1 MIPKSSLSH
10 LPNTF
15 FSNID
20 EKKGNMAKNPLNFTE
35 TQHTEVTPAIDPAQ
49 VKLSP
54 GFTVCVVGAS
64 RGIGASIAY
73 SYARAGASCIIL
85 AARSSEALETVGAKC
100 KEIQP
105 DCFVHCEPCDISLNE
120 SVETLAKNLKQ
131 KMQRL
136 DVVVVNSG
144 FSGPVITK
152 ITEGDPAQWQT
163 CLDVNTLGSYH
174 VAHHLL
180 PILLESDGARS
191 FLIVSTAAVTLT
203 EGIIANTA
211 YCVSKLA
218 QLRML
223 EMVAKQYSGQR
234 LLAVGIHPGAV
245 ATEMAETTPKAF
257 RDRKVT
263 NPNLGRTAR
272 LT

>member
-1 MIPKSSLSH
+1 
-10 LPNTF
+10 
-15 FSNID
+15 
-20 EKKGNMAKNPLNFTE
+20 MAKSPLTFTE

-64 RGIGASIAY
+64 RGIGACIAY
-73 SYARAGASCIIL
+73 CYARAGASNIVL
-85 AARSSEALETVGAKC
+85 AARNSKALESVAAKC

-105 DCFVHCEPCDISLNE
+105 ECSVRCEPCDISLNE
-120 SVETLAKNLKQ
+120 SVEALAKNVKQ
-131 KMQRL
+131 KVQRL
-136 DVVVVNSG
+136 DVVVLNSG

-163 CLDVNTLGSYH
+163 CLDVNALGTYYI
-174 VAHHLL
+174 AHHLL

-191 FLIVSTAAVTLT
+191 FLVVSTAAITLT

-223 EMVAKQYSGQR
+223 EMVAKQYSSQR

-245 ATEMAETTPKAF
+245 ATEMAETAPKEF
-257 RDRKVT
+257 RDRKVA
-263 NPNLGRTAR
+263 NPNPQGTSWLTCLQSLSTAR
-272 LT
+272 TFVALIVCGLPRT

>member
-1 MIPKSSLSH
+1 MSRNPS
-10 LPNTF
+10 TF
-15 FSNID
+15 V
-20 EKKGNMAKNPLNFTE
+20 E
-35 TQHTEVTPAIDPAQ
+35 TQYTEVTPAIDPAN
-49 VKLSP
+49 VKLPP

-73 SYARAGASCIIL
+73 CYARAGASSIIL
-85 AARSSEALETVGAKC
+85 AARSSKSLESVAAKC

-105 DCFVHCEPCDISLNE
+105 ECSVYCELCDIALNE

-152 ITEGDPAQWQT
+152 TTEGDPAQWRT
-163 CLDVNTLGSYH
+163 CLDVNTLGTYH

-191 FLIVSTAAVTLT
+191 FLVVSTAAVAITQ
-203 EGIIANTA
+203 GILANTA
-211 YCVSKLA
+211 YCVSKFA
-218 QLRML
+218 QLRIL
-223 EMVAKQYSGQR
+223 EMVAKQYSSQR

-245 ATEMAETTPKAF
+245 ATEMALSAPEEFK
-257 RDRKVT
+257 DRKIT
-263 NPNLGRTAR
+263 NPNLVGTSW
-272 LT
+272 LTFL